1 MYAVGSV
8 YFMNK
13 LLFAEMIEE
22 LELQLLE
29 SHNAPKRRKVEN
41 SSLQGDITSLQREN
55 ASLQR
60 ENASLQRENASLQG
74 GYASLQHEITSLQGE
89 NASLKDENSSLKE
102 AHEREITALKE
113 QLRLALASNN

>member
-22 LELQLLE
+22 LKLQLLE

-41 SSLQGDITSLQREN
+41 SSLQGDITSLQGGY
-55 ASLQR
+55 ALLQGDITSLQR
-60 ENASLQRENASLQG
+60 ENASLQS
-74 GYASLQHEITSLQGE
+74 
-89 NASLKDENSSLKE
+89 ENSSLKE